1 MKTNTFELRGEYIE
15 LCNLL
20 KLAGIANSG
29 GQGKLMVSDG
39 IVKVDG
45 SIESRRT
52 AKIRAGQVVE
62 CLGQTIQVTAAV

>member
-1 MKTNTFELRGEYIE
+1 MQTFELVGEYIE

-20 KLAGIANSG
+20 KLAGLAHSG

-45 SIESRRT
+45 KTELRRT
-52 AKIRAGQVVE
+52 AKIRNGQIVE
-62 CLGQTIQVTAAV
+62 CMGQKIKVVTG

>member
-1 MKTNTFELRGEYIE
+1 MQTFTLQGEYVE

-20 KLAGIANSG
+20 KLAGLAQSG

-45 SIESRRT
+45 KTELRRT
-52 AKIRAGQVVE
+52 AKIRNGQIVE
-62 CLGQTIQVTAAV
+62 CMGQKIKVVTG